1 MQRTIL
7 IIVALVAIVGG
18 GWWMFSDRAAPGGQA
33 GAETAQPAD
42 AADIDTSGIV
52 DMQMGN
58 PDAAVTVIEYA
69 SFTCPHCATFNAS
82 VFPQLKANYIDT
94 GKINFIHREVYF
106 DRYALWAGMVARCG
120 GPERYFGIADMIY
133 TQQQQ
138 WLAGTD
144 PLAISA
150 GLQRIGRTAGL
161 SDEEVTACLNDGATA
176 QAMVAV
182 YEANAAADDVRATPS
197 FVINGEKHS
206 NMSYAAFAEILDK
219 ELGE

>member
-133 TQQQQ
+133 AQQQQ

>member
-18 GWWMFSDRAAPGGQA
+18 GWWIYSDRAAPGGQA
-33 GAETAQPAD
+33 GAETAQAAD
-42 AADIDTSGIV
+42 AAEIDTSGIL
-52 DMQMGN
+52 DMQMGD
-58 PDAAVTVIEYA
+58 PDAAVTVIEYG
-69 SFTCPHCATFNAS
+69 SFTCPHCATFNNS

-133 TQQQQ
+133 KQQQQ

-161 SDEEVTACLNDGATA
+161 SDEELTACLNDGATA

-197 FVINGEKHS
+197 FVINGQKHS